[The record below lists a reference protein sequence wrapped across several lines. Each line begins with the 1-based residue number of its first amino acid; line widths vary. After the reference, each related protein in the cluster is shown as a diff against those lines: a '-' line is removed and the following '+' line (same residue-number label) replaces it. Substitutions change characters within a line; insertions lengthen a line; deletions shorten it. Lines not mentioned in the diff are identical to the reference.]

1 MAKFM
6 DLTTRCTQI
15 LSAVEALCFAA
26 GIALCATYAL
36 ARADAAI
43 ASAHD
48 LAEFDARVRA
58 PDQSLWSPKRVSSYR
73 AALTLQTDPPVAI
86 LSIPAL
92 KLEVPVYDRATELT
106 LNRGA
111 ALIDGMMMPDQGG
124 NAGIAGHRDGY
135 FRVLKDVRRGDLIEV
150 RTRLKVHRYRVVA
163 IQIVD
168 QEDAQLLR
176 DTDEPAVTLVTC
188 YPFYYV
194 GSAPQRFIVTATY
207 EWSPPGST

>member
-1 MAKFM
+1 M
-6 DLTTRCTQI
+6 DLTTTRSARTRI
-15 LSAVEALCFAA
+15 LSAAEALCFAA
-26 GIALCATYAL
+26 GTALCATYAL
-36 ARADAAI
+36 ARADAAVG
-43 ASAHD
+43 SAHD
-48 LAEFDARVRA
+48 LAEFNASVRA

-73 AALTLQTDPPVAI
+73 AALTLPADPPVAI
-86 LSIPAL
+86 LTVPAL

-111 ALIDGMMMPDQGG
+111 ALIDGMRLPDQGG

-135 FRVLKDVRRGDLIEV
+135 FRVLKDVREGDLIEV
-150 RTRLKVHRYRVVA
+150 RTRLKIHRYRVAA

-168 QEDAQLLR
+168 QADRHLLR
-176 DTDEPAVTLVTC
+176 DTDEPSVTLVTC

-207 EWSPPGST
+207 EWSPPAST